1 MNFNAPLLK
10 PFRILLF
17 PFSLLYGAAIWIR
30 NRLYNKGILRSTG
43 FNLPIIC
50 IGNLSVGGTGKSPMV
65 EWLLKQ
71 LQNNTKVAVL
81 SRGYKRRTK
90 GYALAG
96 ENTTAVD
103 IGDEPMQFHN
113 KFPDVTIAV
122 GEERIVAIPQLLH
135 DRPDTKVIILDDA
148 FQHRAI
154 KAGLNILLTN
164 YDNLFTRDWFLPTG
178 DLRDERKSYKRADV
192 IVVTKCPAK
201 LSAEEKETITREIKP
216 LSQQRVFFT
225 TIRYGLPYHILTK
238 NQITLNTSMEV
249 LLVSGIAN
257 PLPLKKY
264 LQDASKTYYEILYR
278 DHHIFS
284 IDDWNDI
291 TARFNNI
298 PTQNKII
305 LTTEKDAVR
314 LIKFGQ
320 ALENYPVF
328 VIPIEIQFLFNSTH
342 QFTDIISKFI
352 TDFSITT

>member
-1 MNFNAPLLK
+1 MNFNAPLLR

-17 PFSLLYGAAIWIR
+17 PFSLIYGAAVWIR

-50 IGNLSVGGTGKSPMV
+50 VGNLSVGGTGKSPMV
-65 EWLLKQ
+65 EWLVKN
-71 LQNNTKVAVL
+71 LQHQTNVAVL

-96 ENTTAVD
+96 PGTTALD

-113 KFPDVTIAV
+113 KFPGVTIAV

-135 DRPDTKVIILDDA
+135 DRPDTKVIVLDDA

-154 KAGLNILLTN
+154 KAGFNILLTN

-178 DLRDERKSYKRADV
+178 DLRDERKSYKRADA
-192 IVVTKCPAK
+192 IIVTKCPQR
-201 LSAEEKETITREIKP
+201 LSIEEKEVIAREIKP
-216 LSQQRVFFT
+216 LPRQQVFFT
-225 TIRYGLPYHILTK
+225 TIRYGMPYHIISK
-238 NQITLNTSMEV
+238 NEMLLNASTEV

-257 PLPLKKY
+257 PMPLKKY
-264 LQDASKTYYEILYR
+264 LQDASKTYYEILYS

-284 IDDWNDI
+284 IDDWKDI
-291 TARFNNI
+291 VARFNNI
-298 PTQNKII
+298 PTENKII

-320 ALENYPVF
+320 ALQDYPVF
-328 VIPIEIQFLFNSTH
+328 VIPIEIQFLFNEAH

-352 TDFSITT
+352 TEFSITT

>member
-30 NRLYNKGILRSTG
+30 NRLYNKRILRSTG

-65 EWLLKQ
+65 EWLLKN
-71 LQNNTKVAVL
+71 LQHNTRVAVL

-96 ENTTAVD
+96 EKTTAVD

-135 DRPDTKVIILDDA
+135 DRPDTKVIVLDDA

-178 DLRDERKSYKRADV
+178 DLRDERSSYKRADV

-201 LSAEEKETITREIKP
+201 LSEEEKETITREIKP

-238 NQITLNTSMEV
+238 NQKTLDTSTEV

-298 PTQNKII
+298 PTENKII

-352 TDFSITT
+352 TDFSITN